1 MKVAAMV
8 VGLALVATACGGADG
23 SSTPTASVEEGQ
35 VTRVEIEAFD
45 FAFKVSPD
53 PVPAGEIETVLTNEG
68 KQPHQ
73 AMLYRVND
81 GVEFDDFK
89 EQVMEDQTVLP
100 QLAEGGKGG
109 VTDAVGDGDSK
120 SAAGD
125 ELTPGTYAV
134 ICWIRD
140 QSAKTSKNHAELGMI
155 TRFEVE

>member
-1 MKVAAMV
+1 MV
-8 VGLALVATACGGADG
+8 VALVVAATACGGADG
-23 SSTPTASVEEGQ
+23 SSTPTAATEEAQ

-53 PVPAGEIETVLTNEG
+53 PVPPGEIETVLTNEG

-81 GVEFDDFK
+81 GVDFDDFK
-89 EQVMEDQTVLP
+89 EQVREDQTLLP

-109 VTDAVGDGDSK
+109 VTDAVGHGDSK
-120 SAAGD
+120 TATGD

-140 QSAKTSKNHAELGMI
+140 QTAKTSKNHAELGMI
-155 TRFEVE
+155 TSFEVE

>member
-1 MKVAAMV
+1 MKVTAMV
-8 VGLALVATACGGADG
+8 VAMVLAATACGGADG

-45 FAFKVSPD
+45 FAFEVSPD
-53 PVPAGEIETVLTNEG
+53 PVPAGEIETVLTNNG

-73 AMLYRVND
+73 GMLYRLNHGVDFD
-81 GVEFDDFK
+81 GFK
-89 EQVMEDQTVLP
+89 EQVMEDQTTLP
-100 QLAEGGKGG
+100 QLAKGGFGG
-109 VTDAVGDGDSK
+109 VTDAVGRGGSK

-140 QSAKTSKNHAELGMI
+140 QTAKTTKNHAELGMI